1 MHKHQADDSYLGYV
15 FQGLFAL
22 IILLDSDDDESV
34 SIETEDDVVLD
45 GNSKTNIQ
53 LKHSLNPSRKLTVS
67 NIGLW
72 NTLGIW
78 IAETDI
84 LSTKYLF
91 VTCSDIA
98 SESTLKKLTIDKC
111 DRSDVVLDLTK
122 EAKRV
127 IDEIEN
133 ATKLKE
139 ALPHQKRSSACKAFI
154 NLSESDRQQLIN
166 KISIRETN
174 FNIKQIE
181 KEVEIRL
188 RNVVAPD
195 VSQQVAIRLT
205 QWWEYRIRQSLTK
218 ILPRKIPKLELQQKI
233 QSLLAEHS
241 ETNLPD
247 DYSIQE
253 PDSLA
258 GEMGGLMERQI
269 LLVQGGSSRLN
280 RAALARWRARNQ
292 RQRWMNSDI
301 GLAAVL
307 NLYDQRLQQSWED
320 RHGPMQDDCCE
331 QPDEHKCKVGRSLL
345 DWADMKAWQEIPPP
359 RRDWCQVFYT
369 CGMYHQ
375 LSDELKVGWHPDF
388 LQLLANIGNGE

>member
-1 MHKHQADDSYLGYV
+1 
-15 FQGLFAL
+15 
-22 IILLDSDDDESV
+22 
-34 SIETEDDVVLD
+34 
-45 GNSKTNIQ
+45 
-53 LKHSLNPSRKLTVS
+53 
-67 NIGLW
+67 
-72 NTLGIW
+72 LGIW